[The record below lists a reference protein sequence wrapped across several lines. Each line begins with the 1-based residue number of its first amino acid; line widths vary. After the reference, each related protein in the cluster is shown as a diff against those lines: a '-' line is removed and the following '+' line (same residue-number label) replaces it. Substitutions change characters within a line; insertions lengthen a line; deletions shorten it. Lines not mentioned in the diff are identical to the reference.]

1 MKTTI
6 EKRILSA
13 ALAALTLA
21 LASCGQTGSGDGETT
36 EPAGT
41 TETTETEE
49 TVDTRYVPDLEVRDF
64 GDKTLRILSYE
75 CPNIHYTMVPEEE
88 TGDTINDALFARNR
102 DIEKNCGVKI
112 AETIYTESELDTVR
126 GSIFAGDDSYDL
138 ISVRCP
144 FALPWYRENLI
155 ISYEDLPNINLSKGY
170 WDKTLNESLT
180 IDNVNYIAVGAYN
193 LDVYDVTYCM
203 LVNNSLCEQFGI
215 DSIFSTI
222 KDGKWTFD
230 LMKQYMTTVA
240 SDLDG
245 NSVMDEDDR
254 YGYTAHPKNVSP
266 DFWIGADELSIVKD
280 ENDHPIINMTD
291 QHFVEVFD
299 KIYNVVWD
307 SNASYMT
314 SGDDLDIPSE
324 CRKIFSENRSLFI
337 DMSFFYIEAMRGVET
352 DFGIIP
358 YPKYDENQSE
368 YHSRVCYYFPS
379 VVPAT
384 CQDTDFVGYMLE
396 TLNYESYKTVIP
408 AYYET
413 ALKTKYSRDAE
424 SSEMLDLIFASRRI
438 DIGDSTL
445 CDIVRDNFIYTMMK
459 NDKRDIIS
467 TVARNEKT
475 INKRLEQ

>member
-6 EKRILSA
+6 EKRVISA

-41 TETTETEE
+41 TETTEPEE

-112 AETIYTESELDTVR
+112 AEIIYTESELDTVR

-222 KDGKWTFD
+222 KD
-230 LMKQYMTTVA
+230 
-240 SDLDG
+240 
-245 NSVMDEDDR
+245 
-254 YGYTAHPKNVSP
+254 
-266 DFWIGADELSIVKD
+266 
-280 ENDHPIINMTD
+280 
-291 QHFVEVFD
+291 
-299 KIYNVVWD
+299 
-307 SNASYMT
+307 
-314 SGDDLDIPSE
+314 
-324 CRKIFSENRSLFI
+324 
-337 DMSFFYIEAMRGVET
+337 AMR
-352 DFGIIP
+352 
-358 YPKYDENQSE
+358 
-368 YHSRVCYYFPS
+368 
-379 VVPAT
+379 
-384 CQDTDFVGYMLE
+384 
-396 TLNYESYKTVIP
+396 
-408 AYYET
+408 
-413 ALKTKYSRDAE
+413 YS
-424 SSEMLDLIFASRRI
+424 
-438 DIGDSTL
+438 G
-445 CDIVRDNFIYTMMK
+445 
-459 NDKRDIIS
+459 
-467 TVARNEKT
+467 
-475 INKRLEQ
+475 